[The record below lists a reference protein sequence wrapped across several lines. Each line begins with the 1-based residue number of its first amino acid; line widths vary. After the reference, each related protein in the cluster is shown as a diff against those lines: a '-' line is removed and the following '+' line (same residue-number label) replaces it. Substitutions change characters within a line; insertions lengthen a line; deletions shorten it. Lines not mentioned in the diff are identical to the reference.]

1 MRVTIVGV
9 KKSEYKNKDG
19 VMKSS
24 YNYYG
29 IKEFTRY
36 EQENADC
43 EGHAIVSEWSGVDF
57 NVHPGDVVEFI
68 YEPGFQDKATLV
80 DVQPVALA
88 DSNPFTEKKDAVDD
102 KAAGSQGKAAKAG
115 A

>member
-9 KKSEYKNKDG
+9 KKSEYKAKDG
-19 VMKSS
+19 VMKNSF
-24 YNYYG
+24 NYCG
-29 IKEFTRY
+29 LKDFTRY

-43 EGHAIVSEWSGVDF
+43 EGQDIVREWSGVDF

-68 YEPGFQDKATLV
+68 YEPGYQDKATLV
-80 DVQPVALA
+80 DIQPVALA
-88 DSNPFTEKKDAVDD
+88 SSNPYTEKKETADD
-102 KAAGSQGKAAKAG
+102 KVAGPQGKAAKAG